1 MLRDPA
7 DGDAAL
13 VHRGNVR
20 RDRLVDGRLKAREE
34 LSLNRNLG
42 DGAKPLRTRQRF
54 VHGAEDQQSPKT
66 RRPPLSRAERPSS
79 RAPPTTPSTSS
90 LAQPTR
96 TPATSKPAE
105 PCSLDLSPPDGRRWP
120 HAVDEHRE
128 DEDEDNDGNGKE
140 TEEGRHDGHKP
151 RARLRG
157 RRPPPLRA
165 LARLWLHRFQ
175 RRLRTGTARH
185 LRDADG
191 SFVNVAR
198 ADDRAA
204 ARASPVD
211 AIDERIQRRDEDRE
225 HRRAG
230 SSRLRSAAPKR
241 GSTRGRAARRRY
253 VSFMTKDAL
262 ARLEALPDVLTLR
275 ELARVLRCSES
286 TIKRRLRAGVFP
298 IPTLRGV
305 DKRMR
310 FAKTAVV
317 RYLDSNGRARTPRA

>member
-1 MLRDPA
+1 MV
-7 DGDAAL
+7 AAGP
-13 VHRGNVR
+13 RGRRTQGRRRRRQRRKRKGNRRRTAR
-20 RDRLVDGRLKAREE
+20 RD
-34 LSLNRNLG
+34 
-42 DGAKPLRTRQRF
+42 
-54 VHGAEDQQSPKT
+54 
-66 RRPPLSRAERPSS
+66 
-79 RAPPTTPSTSS
+79 
-90 LAQPTR
+90 
-96 TPATSKPAE
+96 
-105 PCSLDLSPPDGRRWP
+105 
-120 HAVDEHRE
+120 
-128 DEDEDNDGNGKE
+128 
-140 TEEGRHDGHKP
+140 KP

-204 ARASPVD
+204 ALADRASPVD